1 MPLRESPI
9 DFLPSGFCALRAGG
23 GAKELECIG
32 ASLDLSVGRVLLS
45 VWVLD
50 FGCETWLPSFTP
62 CAIIRVLHDVAEVQ
76 VWPVVKKEALGI
88 RLPIKPLRA
97 LVAGISPAEPL
108 PLCDALEAAHGA
120 PGPGCDDPAKET
132 LLIDIEVGAQLD
144 EAQVQLSDSDEEA
157 RAPEQDEE
165 ALGVDAV
172 PAPRR
177 SVFDFL
183 THGRRPLEFRSL
195 TQNLALLEGHLKMLL
210 DLGWLRQ
217 KNGQHLCVLHAVT
230 IGLIGRSTC
239 TVTLQMDVART
250 ICVCPRL
257 RAKPIVTSVL
267 CAMSTVGRCALSRSL
282 AGVQGHW
289 GCFGGGLA
297 RGRASQ
303 RRSMHNSNHMLLLI
317 VRNLCW
323 PGQLL
328 RPCQR

>member
-62 CAIIRVLHDVAEVQ
+62 CAIIRVLHDVVEVQ

-97 LVAGISPAEPL
+97 LVAGLFPAEPL

-120 PGPGCDDPAKET
+120 PGPGCDDPAEET

-177 SVFDFL
+177 SVFDFV
-183 THGRRPLEFRSL
+183 THGRRPPGVPQPHPEPRPPRGAPEDASGPR
-195 TQNLALLEGHLKMLL
+195 LAPAEERAAPVCVARRDYRVDWPKYLHSDAADGR
-210 DLGWLRQ
+210 G
-217 KNGQHLCVLHAVT
+217 KNFLCVPT
-230 IGLIGRSTC
+230 
-239 TVTLQMDVART
+239 TVH
-250 ICVCPRL
+250 
-257 RAKPIVTSVL
+257 KPIVTSVL
-267 CAMSTVGRCALSRSL
+267 CAMSIVGRCALSRSL
-282 AGVQGHW
+282 AGMQGHW

-303 RRSMHNSNHMLLLI
+303 RRNMHNSNHMLLLI